1 MSGNGMLVEANTIGS
16 IPATF
21 CSAEAAAGSQVI
33 IGAMSTVLPAQQEA
47 SLLDRLRALESEYL
61 LQNYARY
68 PVALH
73 RGKGC
78 YVYDTAGKRYLDFIT
93 GIGVNALGHAHP
105 RLVRA
110 IREQAA
116 LLLHSSNLYYSEY
129 QGPLAERLAKISGL
143 QRTFFC
149 NSGAESIEGAMKMI
163 RAHGRKINPEK
174 YEIVSL
180 DNSFHGRTL
189 GALSIT
195 GQAKYRND
203 FEPLLPGAR
212 FVAPNDT
219 AALEAAVSER
229 TAGIV
234 IEWVQGEGGIYPMS
248 LEYARRARELADRY
262 DALLV
267 FDEIQCGVGRV
278 GKYFAYQLAEPA
290 ILPDIMVAAKPLA
303 CGIPLG
309 VIVANE
315 RAAKSIG
322 AGMHGS
328 TFGGGP
334 LACRVALEFL
344 DILEGLL
351 PSIRES
357 GEYFRFKLEELKTRY
372 SIIREIRGYG
382 LMVGVDL
389 SIPGKQIVLDAMEQG
404 LLLNCTHETVLRFL
418 PPYIVSQPEIDRAVR
433 ILNRALK
440 TAARAAKPQPI
451 A

>member
-1 MSGNGMLVEANTIGS
+1 
-16 IPATF
+16 
-21 CSAEAAAGSQVI
+21 
-33 IGAMSTVLPAQQEA
+33 MSTVLPVQQEV
-47 SLLDRLRALESEYL
+47 SVLDRIRALESEYL

-68 PVALH
+68 PIALH

-78 YVYDTAGKRYLDFIT
+78 YAYDTTGKRYLDFIT

-105 RLVRA
+105 QLLRV
-110 IREQAA
+110 IREQSS

-149 NSGAESIEGAMKMI
+149 NSGTESIEGAMKMI
-163 RAHGRKINPEK
+163 RAHGRKIHPEK
-174 YEIVSL
+174 YEIISL

-195 GQAKYRND
+195 GQEKYRKD
-203 FEPLLPGAR
+203 FEPLLAGAR
-212 FVAPNDT
+212 FVPPNDLG
-219 AALEAAVSER
+219 ALEQAAGDR

-234 IEWVQGEGGIYPMS
+234 IEWIQGEGGIFPMS
-248 LEYARRARELADRY
+248 VEYARKARELADRH

-267 FDEIQCGVGRV
+267 FDEIQCGVGRT
-278 GKYFAYQLAEPA
+278 GKYFAYQLADPA
-290 ILPDIMVAAKPLA
+290 VLPDIMVAAKPLA

-315 RAAKSIG
+315 RAAQSIG

-351 PSIRES
+351 PHIEQA
-357 GEYFRFKLEELKTRY
+357 GQYFRGKLEELKKRY
-372 SIIREIRGYG
+372 SFIREIRAQG
-382 LMVGVDL
+382 LMVGVEL
-389 SIPGKQIVLDAMEQG
+389 GIPGKQIVLDAMEQG

-418 PPYIVSQPEIDRAVR
+418 PPYIVGEREIDGAVR
-433 ILNRALK
+433 ILNRVLK
-440 TAARAAKPQPI
+440 AAAKAQTAA
-451 A
+451 